1 MISSPPPFS
10 PPSLGSSAPGLD
22 DELGP
27 LDHDL
32 SDLLRES
39 RVHESMPPPS
49 ARARSFEAVMAKVAA
64 AEVAE
69 LPAPPATPATSARG
83 AAAASTASRWTL
95 ALSALVLGA
104 LLGALAASTLTS
116 AKTAPQE
123 PRATSSAEIVYVPR
137 EVMVPYAVPIYVGT
151 GTDDAPLAAKAKPI
165 ASGTSEGRLA
175 AERGLLDAAR
185 VALASGAPD
194 EAVKLAERHRRE
206 FPSGMLVEE
215 REAIATKALVDAHRY
230 AEARVRGA
238 AFERRFPQSA
248 MLRSV
253 RSSLATITPRAEPE
267 GTP

>member
-1 MISSPPPFS
+1 MISSPPPFETT
-10 PPSLGSSAPGLD
+10 PDAD
-22 DELGP
+22 LGP
-27 LDHDL
+27 LDQDL

-39 RVHESMPPPS
+39 RVHESLPPPS
-49 ARARSFEAVMAKVAA
+49 ARARSFESVMAKVAA
-64 AEVAE
+64 AKVAA
-69 LPAPPATPATSARG
+69 PAPIAAP
-83 AAAASTASRWTL
+83 AAASSASSASSVSRW
-95 ALSALVLGA
+95 ARAVPALVLGA
-104 LLGALAASTLTS
+104 LLGALAASALTS
-116 AKTAPQE
+116 SNAARPSSTLSP
-123 PRATSSAEIVYVPR
+123 SAEVVYVPR
-137 EVMVPYAVPIYVGT
+137 EVLVPYAYAVPVYVSGVA
-151 GTDDAPLAAKAKPI
+151 DEAPLAAKARPV

-185 VALASGAPD
+185 VSLASGAPE

-230 AEARVRGA
+230 TEAKSRGA

-253 RSSLATITPRAEPE
+253 RSSLATLPD

>member
-1 MISSPPPFS
+1 
-10 PPSLGSSAPGLD
+10 
-22 DELGP
+22 
-27 LDHDL
+27 
-32 SDLLRES
+32 
-39 RVHESMPPPS
+39 
-49 ARARSFEAVMAKVAA
+49 
-64 AEVAE
+64 
-69 LPAPPATPATSARG
+69 
-83 AAAASTASRWTL
+83 
-95 ALSALVLGA
+95 
-104 LLGALAASTLTS
+104 
-116 AKTAPQE
+116 
-123 PRATSSAEIVYVPR
+123 
-137 EVMVPYAVPIYVGT
+137 MVPYAVPIYLGELGA
-151 GTDDAPLAAKAKPI
+151 GTDDAPLAAKAKPV

-253 RSSLATITPRAEPE
+253 RSSLATLTPRPEPE

>member
-10 PPSLGSSAPGLD
+10 SLSNAPD
-22 DELGP
+22 ADLGP
-27 LDHDL
+27 LDQDL
-32 SDLLRES
+32 SELLRES

-49 ARARSFEAVMAKVAA
+49 ARARSFESVMAKVAA
-64 AEVAE
+64 AKVP
-69 LPAPPATPATSARG
+69 PAPAPVVAPAPAS
-83 AAAASTASRWTL
+83 SASRWAL
-95 ALSALVLGA
+95 AVPALVIGA
-104 LLGALAASTLTS
+104 LLGALAASALTAS
-116 AKTAPQE
+116 HAARP
-123 PRATSSAEIVYVPR
+123 TSSSSPSAEVVYVPR
-137 EVMVPYAVPIYVGT
+137 EVLVPYAVPIYVGGVADET
-151 GTDDAPLAAKAKPI
+151 PLAAKARPV

-185 VALASGAPD
+185 VSLASGAPD

-206 FPSGMLVEE
+206 FPAGMLVEE

-230 AEARVRGA
+230 AEAKSRGA

-253 RSSLATITPRAEPE
+253 RSSLATLPD